1 MHIRMYVRI
10 IILIAELFFTVIRPI
25 FCNESHLNNVQML

>member
-1 MHIRMYVRI
+1 MHLPMYVCI

-25 FCNESHLNNVQML
+25 LCNESHLNNVQML